1 MPKPRKKCDEAQ
13 QRWFDEA
20 MERIKKATGAR
31 TQVQLAEVL
40 DVRQSSISDAK
51 RRCSV
56 PAEWFLKLYRSHGLD
71 PDWLSDG
78 VEPVYLNPNKAKIP
92 ADTLLRE
99 APAPYGKLYARSR
112 LAVVSSMAG
121 ADPDAKQWAPK
132 PVEELSIA
140 ESFFRPRLVI
150 VRLDN
155 TSMEPL
161 LRRGAFVGIDRDQ
174 RQHPDGDFCAVQFP
188 HQGLIIRRVYFQGN
202 QFVLKAENPA
212 YADLTVSAK
221 EMDTRTVG
229 RVVWVLQDLT
239 AV

>member
-20 MERIKKATGAR
+20 MDRIKKATGAR

-99 APAPYGKLYARSR
+99 APAPYGKLHARSR
-112 LAVVSSMAG
+112 LVVVSSMAG
-121 ADPDAKQWAPK
+121 GDPDAKQWSLK
-132 PVEELSIA
+132 PVEELSIP
-140 ESFFRPRLVI
+140 ESFFRPKLVV
-150 VRLDN
+150 VRMDN

-161 LRRGAFVGIDRDQ
+161 IRRGAFVGIDQDQ

-188 HQGLIIRRVYFQGN
+188 HQGLILRRVYFQGN
-202 QFVLKAENPA
+202 QFILKAENSS
-212 YADLTVSAK
+212 YADLTVPAK
-221 EMDTRTVG
+221 EMETRTVG
-229 RVVWVLQDLT
+229 RVVWTLQDLT
-239 AV
+239 AA